1 MSSSYCFLFE
11 PWAREAATL
20 RATARKE
27 SVVSQSP
34 LNTHVISMIKILV
47 SFLSLCCAN
56 HETDLLDLLLIC
68 YPRRG
73 KRKNTT
79 RHPRKLRRPFYHLN
93 KHCWSCHSACKTS
106 ILLLP
111 STGSREA
118 SATPTDSQPGAIKA
132 QTLEQGNHCCEWI
145 TLDHL
150 ARTQIHPGHK
160 LYKFKEAIPQRAS
173 CR

>member
-1 MSSSYCFLFE
+1 
-11 PWAREAATL
+11 
-20 RATARKE
+20 
-27 SVVSQSP
+27 
-34 LNTHVISMIKILV
+34 MIKILV

-56 HETDLLDLLLIC
+56 HEAGLAWSAI
-68 YPRRG
+68 REKG
-73 KRKNTT
+73 KEKTLQDI
-79 RHPRKLRRPFYHLN
+79 HASFEGHLTISII

-106 ILLLP
+106 ILLSP

-150 ARTQIHPGHK
+150 WSPSPLLGIKSCPPVLPKGLQWSKNQPKMTPKSPPIAKNNFQIQAFWDPGPADCAK
-160 LYKFKEAIPQRAS
+160 R
-173 CR
+173 